1 MVWKRPRRPFAGGVV
16 GELEVPGPEPRAF
29 TRAGIDLAGVGDLER
44 DLQRV
49 AVHLE
54 RLLDVV
60 AVAEPLAG
68 FHVVLLQVQARG
80 HVRRAGP
87 HDVGFEAL
95 VVEVLGEPV
104 LDAAGGLDA
113 LALDIRGPVVLVL
126 HVGGHERAVRVR
138 GGDDGGAILVVEGE
152 QVTAELLG
160 IEAAAGELV
169 ALGRD
174 HGAILVQVAR
184 RVHGPHGPQAASD
197 DRELAEE
204 VERAGH
210 HVGSRREDDAVMSVH
225 SSLPSFLG
233 LACLTGQR

>member
-16 GELEVPGPEPRAF
+16 GELEVPGPEPRAL

-138 GGDDGGAILVVEGE
+138 GGDDGGAVLVVEGE

-160 IEAAAGELV
+160 IEAAARMMLSCPFIRPCLLSLAWLV
-169 ALGRD
+169 
-174 HGAILVQVAR
+174 
-184 RVHGPHGPQAASD
+184 
-197 DRELAEE
+197 
-204 VERAGH
+204 
-210 HVGSRREDDAVMSVH
+210 
-225 SSLPSFLG
+225 
-233 LACLTGQR
+233 

>member
-138 GGDDGGAILVVEGE
+138 GGDDGGAV
-152 QVTAELLG
+152 
-160 IEAAAGELV
+160 
-169 ALGRD
+169 
-174 HGAILVQVAR
+174 LVQVAR

>member
-16 GELEVPGPEPRAF
+16 
-29 TRAGIDLAGVGDLER
+29 
-44 DLQRV
+44 
-49 AVHLE
+49 
-54 RLLDVV
+54 
-60 AVAEPLAG
+60 
-68 FHVVLLQVQARG
+68 
-80 HVRRAGP
+80 
-87 HDVGFEAL
+87 
-95 VVEVLGEPV
+95 
-104 LDAAGGLDA
+104 
-113 LALDIRGPVVLVL
+113 
-126 HVGGHERAVRVR
+126 
-138 GGDDGGAILVVEGE
+138 
-152 QVTAELLG
+152 
-160 IEAAAGELV
+160 GELV

-184 RVHGPHGPQAASD
+184 RVHGPQAASD

>member
-1 MVWKRPRRPFAGGVV
+1 MVWKRPRRPFAGGAV
-16 GELEVPGPEPRAF
+16 GELEVPGPEPRAL

-138 GGDDGGAILVVEGE
+138 
-152 QVTAELLG
+152 
-160 IEAAAGELV
+160 
-169 ALGRD
+169 
-174 HGAILVQVAR
+174 
-184 RVHGPHGPQAASD
+184 
-197 DRELAEE
+197 
-204 VERAGH
+204 
-210 HVGSRREDDAVMSVH
+210 AVMTAVP
-225 SSLPSFLG
+225 SL
-233 LACLTGQR
+233 